1 MAEPVS
7 AVGMA
12 TTAVSVAD
20 KLHSWHESAQAAKM
34 TQQQKDAAALVYNA
48 AVLASA
54 VASLDLEFRTL
65 RDKINK
71 LDPGWSQDQRNKLA
85 KKVHALATKESRL
98 KQLKQATGFLR
109 DRTQPEKK
117 GWRDKILHR
126 GGRDQ
131 KLDEALKGLVED
143 GDKVLVMIG
152 ANVEAPTPYEIAE
165 LEPLIAA
172 ANDVTTVQEAKAKA
186 ENVLGVIDHLTARGV
201 PEAFGRFAS
210 VLSKKHG
217 ITAPDWATV
226 K

>member
-1 MAEPVS
+1 MSVLCTAKT

-12 TTAVSVAD
+12 DKAYGWYQSV
-20 KLHSWHESAQAAKM
+20 QAAKIS
-34 TQQQKDAAALVYNA
+34 QEQKDAATLVYMA
-48 AVLASA
+48 ALLASA

-65 RDKINK
+65 RDKINE
-71 LDPGWSQDQRNKLA
+71 LVPGWSQDQRDELA
-85 KKVHALATKESRL
+85 KEVQALATRESRL

-109 DRTQPEKK
+109 ERTQEEKK

-152 ANVEAPTPYEIAE
+152 ANVEAPTPYEIE
-165 LEPLIAA
+165 GLVSLIAA
-172 ANDVTTVQEAKAKA
+172 ANDAEEVQEVKA
-186 ENVLGVIDHLTARGV
+186 EAKEVLGVIDHLTARSV

-210 VLSKKHG
+210 VVSKKHG
-217 ITAPDWATV
+217 ITASDWATV
-226 K
+226 E

>member
-1 MAEPVS
+1 MVEPMS
-7 AVGMA
+7 ALGAANTAVGM
-12 TTAVSVAD
+12 AD
-20 KLHSWHESAQAAKM
+20 KLHSWHQTAQAAKIS
-34 TQQQKDAAALVYNA
+34 QEQEDAATLVYTA
-48 AVLASA
+48 ALLASA

-65 RDKINK
+65 RDRINE
-71 LDPGWSQDQRNKLA
+71 LDPGWSQDQRNELA
-85 KKVHALATKESRL
+85 KEVQALATKESRL

-109 DRTQPEKK
+109 ERTQEEKK

-152 ANVEAPTPYEIAE
+152 ANVDAPTPYEIAE
-165 LEPLIAA
+165 LVPLIAA
-172 ANDVTTVQEAKAKA
+172 ANDAKTVQEVKA
-186 ENVLGVIDHLTARGV
+186 EAERVLGVIDHLTARSV

-210 VLSKKHG
+210 VVSKKHG